1 MPQQSV
7 DVSTDQIIFFFAVAL
22 SAVATL
28 VVFLFTVIYFNF
40 RANARRQQE
49 LLRAMLETQE
59 KERSRIALDMH
70 DDLGPLLSA
79 VKLQIGSLRNLPNT
93 QQPSA
98 IAETQQL
105 LDGAIKQIRGII
117 RDLVPN
123 NIEEKGLAGVLADLK
138 THFESAAEV
147 RISLQVVNYDRRL
160 PLQTEINL
168 FRIIQEIVNNAIKHA
183 DASEITVSLSQN
195 PDQIALVVADN
206 GKGFDPTMLHEGSG
220 LKNIQT
226 RTQMNHGNLQLHS
239 LPGEGTRYLITFE
252 KKYLH

>member
-7 DVSTDQIIFFFAVAL
+7 EVSTDQIIFFFAVAL
-22 SAVATL
+22 IAVTTL
-28 VVFLFTVIYFNF
+28 VVFFFTVIYFNF

-79 VKLQIGSLRNLPNT
+79 VKLQIGSLRNLPDA
-93 QQPSA
+93 QHSSA
-98 IAETQQL
+98 ISEVQQL

-117 RDLVPN
+117 RDLVPK
-123 NIEEKGLAGVLADLK
+123 NIEEKGLAGVLEDMK
-138 THFESAAEV
+138 THLESAAGV
-147 RISLQVVNYDRRL
+147 RINLQVADQSRRL
-160 PLQTEINL
+160 PVQTEINI

-183 DASEITVSLSQN
+183 DASEINVSLSQT
-195 PDQIALVVADN
+195 PDHLDLVVADN
-206 GKGFDPTMLHEGSG
+206 GKGFDPTLLHEGSG

-239 LPGEGTRYLITFE
+239 VPGEGTRYWITFE
-252 KKYLH
+252 EKYLH